1 MLFHSSLRKEL
12 ARSFG
17 ATFLVVTT
25 VVLTMTLIRTLGQ
38 ASRGNFNPSD
48 VTMVMGYTVIA
59 YMPTLLSLS
68 LFIAI
73 IATLTRMYRDSE
85 MVIWFCS
92 GEGVISLIKPLLR
105 FSWPIF
111 VVITVLSLIVLPWS
125 NQRIDVLKNQY
136 EARGDL
142 DRIEPGQFQES
153 ADGSKV
159 FFVEKNQ
166 IEQKKGTNVFIATT
180 ERGKETVTSAQSG
193 RVDATSAGK
202 YLMLNNGQRLE
213 TAFETNE
220 IKLSKF
226 QEYGTKIS
234 NEISNEKDFRFINTW
249 STLELIKE
257 KSSTALGELAWRLG
271 LILAAFNFVIIGIA
285 ISNSNPRTSKNKN
298 QALSIL
304 LFIIYLNLINL
315 GQSWISNNRVAISQ
329 YLILLHGGMFL
340 IGVAWILKT
349 HFNLNLRLSRQKPK
363 YSK

>member
-17 ATFLVVTT
+17 ATLLVVTT

-48 VTMVMGYTVIA
+48 VTLVMGYTVIA

-68 LFIAI
+68 LFISI
-73 IATLTRMYRDSE
+73 IATLSRMYRDSE

-105 FSWPIF
+105 FSWPVFAAIAF
-111 VVITVLSLIVLPWS
+111 LSLIVLPWS
-125 NQRIDVLKNQY
+125 NQRIDELKNQY

-153 ADGSKV
+153 ADGTKV

-166 IEQKKGTNVFIATT
+166 IGQTTGTNVFIATT

-193 RVDATSAGK
+193 RIDNLSTGK

-213 TAFETNE
+213 TIIKTDEL
-220 IKLSKF
+220 KLSKF
-226 QEYGTKIS
+226 EEYGTQIS
-234 NEISNEKDFRFINTW
+234 NEVNNEKDFRFINTW
-249 STLELIKE
+249 RTVDLVKE
-257 KSSTALGELAWRLG
+257 KSSAALGEFAWRLG
-271 LILAAFNFVIIGIA
+271 LALAAFNFVIIGLA
-285 ISNSNPRTSKNKN
+285 ISNSNPRDSKNKKH
-298 QALSIL
+298 AYAIF
-304 LFIIYLNLINL
+304 LFIFYINLINL
-315 GQSWISNNRVAISQ
+315 GQSWISTNKVEFKN
-329 YLILLHGGMFL
+329 YLMLLHGGMFL
-340 IGVAWILKT
+340 LGLMWITKN
-349 HFNLNLRLSRQKPK
+349 NLNYKFKFPKHQIRHQK
-363 YSK
+363 